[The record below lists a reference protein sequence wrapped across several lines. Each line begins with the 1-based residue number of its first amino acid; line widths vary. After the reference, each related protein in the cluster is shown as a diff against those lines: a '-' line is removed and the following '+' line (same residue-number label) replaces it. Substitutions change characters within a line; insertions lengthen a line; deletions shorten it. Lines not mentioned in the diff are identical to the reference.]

1 MKLHLTFDDG
11 PSTLTPAVLDALAAH
26 DAQAS
31 FFVLGEHVAG
41 HEETLRRTAAE
52 GHTVGNHGW
61 SHRRFTELAD
71 DEIRAELE
79 RTAAAIE
86 AVTGERPSLWRPPH
100 GDTDPRVDAV
110 AGEPTLWDV
119 DPLDWT
125 GIAAAEIVATVLAG
139 ARDGAVVDLH
149 DGRRAGQATVDAVVE
164 LIPALQARGFVLEA
178 L

>member
-1 MKLHLTFDDG
+1 VRLYLSFDDG

-26 DAQAS
+26 GAKAS
-31 FFVLGEHVAG
+31 FFVLGEHIEG
-41 HEETLRRTAAE
+41 REETLRRTAAE
-52 GHTVGNHGW
+52 GHTIGNHGW
-61 SHRRFTELAD
+61 SHRRFTELSD
-71 DEIRAELE
+71 DEIRDELE
-79 RTAAAIE
+79 RTAAAVE
-86 AVTGERPSLWRPPH
+86 RVTGVRPRLWRPPH

-139 ARDGAVVDLH
+139 ARDGAIVDLH
-149 DGRRAGQATVDAVVE
+149 DGRRAGQATVDAVIE
-164 LIPALQARGFVLEA
+164 LLPALQARGFELAA

>member
-1 MKLHLTFDDG
+1 VKLYLTFDDG
-11 PSTLTPAVLDALAAH
+11 PSRLTPSVLDALAAQG
-26 DAQAS
+26 ARAS

-41 HEETLRRTAAE
+41 NEETLRRTAAE

-79 RTAAAIE
+79 RTAAAVE
-86 AVTGERPSLWRPPH
+86 QVTGARPHLWRPPH

-110 AGEPTLWDV
+110 AGEPVLWDV

-125 GIAAAEIVATVLAG
+125 GISAVEIVATVLAG
-139 ARDGAVVDLH
+139 ARDGAIVDLH
-149 DGRRAGQATVDAVVE
+149 DGRRAGQATVDAVIE
-164 LIPALQARGFVLEA
+164 LLPALQARGFELAA